1 MKTDKLKLKL
11 LAIMLVVAVGVSVSS
26 CDDEEYYFSD
36 LVGSWQL
43 VESGGQPVYDYQVDY
58 YTFYSDGTGCYSYY
72 DRRGHLWDEPFLWDI
87 RSGGRLYLSY
97 EIRNTATRCV
107 IIAMTDAICISP
119 RVRRSTTTRCMPRRA
134 EDFQRRGQ

>member
-58 YTFYSDGTGCYSYY
+58 LRSIPTERAVTLTTTGAAICGMSLSCGTSVRAAGCIC
-72 DRRGHLWDEPFLWDI
+72 RTK
-87 RSGGRLYLSY
+87 
-97 EIRNTATRCV
+97 IRNTATRCV

-119 RVRRSTTTRCMPRRA
+119 RVRRSTTTRGMPRRA
-134 EDFQRRGQ
+134 EDFRRRGQ

>member
-11 LAIMLVVAVGVSVSS
+11 LAITLVVAVGVSVSS

-97 EIRNTATRCV
+97 ENPEYGNTMCYYRYDGRYMYFSTSPTFYDYTVYATAR
-107 IIAMTDAICISP
+107 
-119 RVRRSTTTRCMPRRA
+119 
-134 EDFQRRGQ
+134 

>member
-58 YTFYSDGTGCYSYY
+58 YTFYSAGTGCYSYY
-72 DRRGHLWDEPFLWDI
+72 DRRGHLCDEPFLCDI
-87 RSGGRLYLSY
+87 R
-97 EIRNTATRCV
+97 
-107 IIAMTDAICISP
+107 
-119 RVRRSTTTRCMPRRA
+119 
-134 EDFQRRGQ
+134 

>member
-97 EIRNTATRCV
+97 
-107 IIAMTDAICISP
+107 
-119 RVRRSTTTRCMPRRA
+119 
-134 EDFQRRGQ
+134 